1 MKYATYEENLKFV
14 LEHNIGTLSVEEME
28 TIINTR
34 RGDPLAYVNTSEAG
48 VLSKIKKLLAKD
60 PKNWTLAGYT
70 VSTSDTES
78 LTSVDVTCPKRLVS
92 LRSARIPREYTEEE
106 KKAIAD
112 KLHAGRDK

>member
-34 RGDPLAYVNTSEAG
+34 KGDPLAYVNTSEAG
-48 VLSKIKKLLAKD
+48 VLSKIKKLLTKD
-60 PKNWTLAGYT
+60 PENWKLVGYT
-70 VSTSDTES
+70 VSTNDTES
-78 LTSVDVTCPKRLVS
+78 LTSVDATCPKRLVG
-92 LRSARIPREYTEEE
+92 LRSARVPREYTEEE

-112 KLHAGRDK
+112 KLRASRGK

>member
-34 RGDPLAYVNTSEAG
+34 RGDPLAYVNTSEVG
-48 VLSKIKKLLAKD
+48 VLSKIKKLLTKD
-60 PKNWTLAGYT
+60 PENWKLINYT

-92 LRSARIPREYTEEE
+92 LRAARGYGEEE
-106 KKAIAD
+106 KKAISDRLRASRG
-112 KLHAGRDK
+112 K